1 MACSL
6 PDAAAALALAFA
18 ALPAAAQDR
27 GPEQDRSQLPIKV
40 EARSSDFDYQASV
53 LVFDQIT
60 IVQGD
65 IRITAE
71 RARASGLDFED
82 SSWEFSGTVR
92 IAMTDSNL
100 ASDSARVRFSGGRIQ
115 SATVTGSPASFEQKR
130 DAQVAQGRANRIDY
144 DLGRGTVELAGDAWL
159 TDGRNEITS
168 TTLVYSTANQRVI
181 SREPVTFTIQPRE
194 SEDGARPQQQPPA
207 PAPKPRE

>member
-1 MACSL
+1 MAFSL
-6 PDAAAALALAFA
+6 HKAALALV
-18 ALPAAAQDR
+18 LAAAAASA
-27 GPEQDRSQLPIKV
+27 QDRSQLPIKV

-53 LVFDQIT
+53 LVFNEVT
-60 IVQGD
+60 ISQGD
-65 IRITAE
+65 VRITAE
-71 RARASGLDFED
+71 RARASGLNFED

-100 ASDSARVRFSGGRIQ
+100 ASDSARVRFSGGQIQ

-130 DAQVAQGRANRIDY
+130 EDQLAQGRASRIDY
-144 DLGRGTVELAGDAWL
+144 DLGRGMVELAGDAWL

-168 TTLVYSTANQRVI
+168 SILVYSTSSQRVI

-194 SEDGARPQQQPPA
+194 AA
-207 PAPKPRE
+207 PAPSPPAEQKPPG

>member
-6 PDAAAALALAFA
+6 PRAALALALA
-18 ALPAAAQDR
+18 ASAAGAQDR
-27 GPEQDRSQLPIKV
+27 GQLPIKV

-53 LVFDQIT
+53 LVFNDIT
-60 IVQGD
+60 ISQGD
-65 IRITAE
+65 VRITAAN
-71 RARASGLDFED
+71 ARASGLNFED

-100 ASDSARVRFSGGRIQ
+100 ASDSARVRFSGGQIQ
-115 SATVTGSPASFEQKR
+115 SATVTGAPASFEQKR

-168 TTLVYSTANQRVI
+168 STLVYSTVNQRVI

-194 SEDGARPQQQPPA
+194 SAPGTAPAPTPA
-207 PAPKPRE
+207 PAETKPPG

>member
-1 MACSL
+1 MACS
-6 PDAAAALALAFA
+6 PPSAALALALALA
-18 ALPAAAQDR
+18 ACAAGAQER
-27 GPEQDRSQLPIKV
+27 GQLPIKV

-53 LVFDQIT
+53 LVFNEIT
-60 IVQGD
+60 ISQGD
-65 IRITAE
+65 VRITAL

-115 SATVTGSPASFEQKR
+115 SATVTGAPASFEQKR
-130 DAQVAQGRANRIDY
+130 NEQVAQGRANRIDY

-168 TTLVYSTANQRVI
+168 STLVYSTVNQRVI

-194 SEDGARPQQQPPA
+194 PAPEPA
-207 PAPKPRE
+207 PAATPGPAEQKPPG

>member
-1 MACSL
+1 VACS
-6 PDAAAALALAFA
+6 PPSAALALALALA
-18 ALPAAAQDR
+18 AVAAGAQDR
-27 GPEQDRSQLPIKV
+27 GQLPIKV

-53 LVFDQIT
+53 LVFNEIT
-60 IVQGD
+60 ISQGD
-65 IRITAE
+65 VRITAE
-71 RARASGLDFED
+71 KARASGLDFED

-92 IAMTDSNL
+92 IAMTDSSL
-100 ASDSARVRFSGGRIQ
+100 ASDSARVRFSGGRIH
-115 SATVTGSPASFEQKR
+115 SATVTGAPASFEQKR

-168 TTLVYSTANQRVI
+168 STLVYSTVNQRVI

-194 SEDGARPQQQPPA
+194 PASGPRPAETPA
-207 PAPKPRE
+207 PAEPKPPG

>member
-1 MACSL
+1 MPCL
-6 PDAAAALALAFA
+6 RPEAALTAVALALA
-18 ALPAAAQDR
+18 ALPAAAQER
-27 GPEQDRSQLPIKV
+27 NQLPIKV

-100 ASDSARVRFSGGRIQ
+100 ASDSARVRFSGGQIH
-115 SATVTGSPASFEQKR
+115 SAIVTGAPASFEQKR
-130 DAQVAQGRANRIDY
+130 EAQVAQGRANRIDY
-144 DLGRGTVELAGDAWL
+144 DVGRGTVELAGDAWL

-194 SEDGARPQQQPPA
+194 AEAGAQPPRQQPV
-207 PAPKPRE
+207 PAPKPQE